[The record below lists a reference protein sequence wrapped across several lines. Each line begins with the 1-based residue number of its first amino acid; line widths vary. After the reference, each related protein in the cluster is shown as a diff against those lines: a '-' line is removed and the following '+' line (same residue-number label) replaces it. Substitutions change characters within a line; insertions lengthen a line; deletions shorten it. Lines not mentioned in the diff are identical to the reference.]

1 VSGQIG
7 LLLFLPGIRQP
18 YDSHRSQGGLVRKM
32 RMFLIPL
39 TVAAAIVA
47 MVMMRRPGKL
57 NGRKT
62 R

>member
-1 VSGQIG
+1 
-7 LLLFLPGIRQP
+7 
-18 YDSHRSQGGLVRKM
+18 
-32 RMFLIPL
+32 MFLIPL

-57 NGRKT
+57 NGAQRK

>member
-1 VSGQIG
+1 
-7 LLLFLPGIRQP
+7 
-18 YDSHRSQGGLVRKM
+18 
-32 RMFLIPL
+32 MFLIPL

-57 NGRKT
+57 GSMRRKS